1 ANEFEREDVLSKKP
15 SKFDHQKKE
24 HIGPNVTNLATV
36 EVQQHFE
43 DHVDSFPLPI
53 EESINSIRDLFPDW
67 VPHDNGVGSTLLDNC
82 HDRNKNSLCRLDRAK
97 TFDLCMN
104 EKVTGKRKNCMENMV
119 ILYKPNYDENDNK
132 RPKVDMRDL
141 YVSILLHS
149 KSPNSEQTNAPLQQI
164 LTAANRQAE
173 RE

>member
-1 ANEFEREDVLSKKP
+1 MKQCFYTGANEFEREDVLSKKP
-15 SKFDHQKKE
+15 SKFNHQKKE
-24 HIGPNVTNLATV
+24 HIGSKVTNLETV
-36 EVQQHFE
+36 E
-43 DHVDSFPLPI
+43 
-53 EESINSIRDLFPDW
+53 
-67 VPHDNGVGSTLLDNC
+67 VGSTLFDNS
-82 HDRNKNSLCRLDRAK
+82 HDRKKNSWCRLDRAK

-104 EKVTGKRKNCMENMV
+104 EKVTSKRKNCMENME

-132 RPKVDMRDL
+132 RPRVDMRDL

-164 LTAANRQAE
+164 LTTGNRQAE

>member
-1 ANEFEREDVLSKKP
+1 MKQCFYTGANESEREDVLSKKP

-24 HIGPNVTNLATV
+24 QIGPKVTNLATV

-67 VPHDNGVGSTLLDNC
+67 VGSTLLDNS
-82 HDRNKNSLCRLDRAK
+82 HDHKKNSWCRLDRAK

-104 EKVTGKRKNCMENMV
+104 EK
-119 ILYKPNYDENDNK
+119 
-132 RPKVDMRDL
+132 
-141 YVSILLHS
+141 
-149 KSPNSEQTNAPLQQI
+149 
-164 LTAANRQAE
+164 
-173 RE
+173 